1 MHPESRINILF
12 LFLLTDS
19 RLGHALLF
27 WGAKAT
33 FYYLFIYFGVKEII
47 ISLFNLQSSQ
57 VKRAPPPPSQILL
70 MNQLIIWKMNL
81 LVVSKTSV
89 KFKSAFLH
97 A

>member
-33 FYYLFIYFGVKEII
+33 FYYLFIYFMVKEII

-57 VKRAPPPPSQILL
+57 VKRAPPPLPPDSINESIDYLK
-70 MNQLIIWKMNL
+70 NES
-81 LVVSKTSV
+81 VSC
-89 KFKSAFLH
+89 FRN
-97 A
+97 

>member
-57 VKRAPPPPSQILL
+57 VKRAPPLPDSINESIDYLK
-70 MNQLIIWKMNL
+70 NES
-81 LVVSKTSV
+81 VSC
-89 KFKSAFLH
+89 FRN
-97 A
+97 